1 MSDVTRETRSIL
13 LVEDFDDARELY
25 ALCLR
30 AAGYLVTEVSTGEEA
45 IRVAHERGT
54 DLILM
59 DMALPGIDGWEATAI
74 LKRDPRS
81 RDIPVVALTA
91 HALRDERE
99 RMSEIGCDGFI
110 AKPCLPPDLLQAVER
125 ILTARGVSPAET
137 L

>member
-1 MSDVTRETRSIL
+1 MSDVTRDSRSIL

-25 ALCLR
+25 AMCLR
-30 AAGYLVTEVSTGEEA
+30 AAGYDVTEVSTGEEA
-45 IRVAHERGT
+45 IRATHERHI

-74 LKRDPRS
+74 LKRDERT
-81 RDIPVVALTA
+81 RRIPVLALTA

-99 RMSEIGCDGFI
+99 RMAEIGCDGFI
-110 AKPCLPPDLLQAVER
+110 AKPCLPPDLLRAVER
-125 ILTARGVSPAET
+125 TLSARGVSAES